1 MYIGLII
8 RLVNDNIVNI
18 ILIVVKIFYGE
29 DKKILRENLEDISM
43 YKIKLL
49 FIYRVI

>member
-8 RLVNDNIVNI
+8 RLVNDNIVKI
-18 ILIVVKIFYGE
+18 ILIVVKIFYCE

-43 YKIKLL
+43 YKI
-49 FIYRVI
+49 I